1 MLSPIGSAW
10 SLQKKFSVTA
20 AIKKEYQESSLLAKN
35 QIKANDITVEH
46 DEFSNSDDLVSQI
59 IEAVEGSENE
69 NSTENFS
76 EMYLPG
82 LLIHIVPEERRFTL
96 PFLNSL
102 RCQAVTDDYKAYVAS
117 RENFKDISV
126 SPSMLLDHLPWR
138 YTSNIHPYYCPL
150 SITFLALLW
159 IFIPLLFRC
168 HAALQRLLDAQT
180 AKGSLHET
188 LNV

>member
-1 MLSPIGSAW
+1 M
-10 SLQKKFSVTA
+10 LQKNFAVTA
-20 AIKKEYQESSLLAKN
+20 ANKKECQESSLLEEN

-59 IEAVEGSENE
+59 IEAVEGSEND
-69 NSTENFS
+69 NSSEDFS

-102 RCQAVTDDYKAYVAS
+102 RCQADTDDYKAYVAS
-117 RENFKDISV
+117 RENFKEINV

-138 YTSNIHPYYCPL
+138 YTSNIPHYYSV
-150 SITFLALLW
+150 SIPSGCSSATLFLYFSDVMLL
-159 IFIPLLFRC
+159 C
-168 HAALQRLLDAQT
+168 
-180 AKGSLHET
+180 KGFWMLKLPKIHIMK
-188 LNV
+188 L